1 MRFMRRDG
9 SNRGRQRFRV
19 ICALGFVLAAALSFA
34 ACAMPASAAD
44 PGQVDRIKIGVSLPL
59 SGMAKD
65 NGRQL
70 SIALQLWRDD
80 VNAKGGLLGRPV
92 ELICEDDESNPGK
105 VTALYRKLI
114 TVDNVDLI
122 LGPYTTNSAAA
133 AMRTV
138 LEFNKVM
145 ISVLSVNVNRIFD
158 YWRYFSISPLGPEG
172 AKALSTG
179 FFDIASAQKPKPLT
193 VALLSA
199 ETDFAKSV
207 AAGARE
213 NAATFGYD
221 VVYDKSYAPALPDLG
236 AIMREAGAANADV
249 VFVAGGD
256 ADADG
261 IVRAVD
267 ETALKSKMFGG
278 VMTGLQA
285 TATKARLGRL
295 LNGVVLADN
304 LAPGSI
310 VNFSGVADLLNR
322 YRAAAMREQADPLN
336 FSVAPFGYAAGQVLA
351 QAVEGA
357 ASLDSDKLAM
367 HMHDHRFETVIGAI
381 SFAKNGEWTEPR
393 TLLTQFQHVVDDNA
407 AQFTNGSVEPILWP
421 PQYKSGNLVYPYAD
435 SGR

>member
-1 MRFMRRDG
+1 MRLIRREG

-19 ICALGFVLAAALSFA
+19 ICALGFVVAAALSFA
-34 ACAMPASAAD
+34 ACDMPAFAAEPDKAD
-44 PGQVDRIKIGVSLPL
+44 PIKIGLSLPL

-70 SIALQLWRDD
+70 LIALQLWRDD
-80 VNAKGGLLGRPV
+80 VNAKGGLLGRPI
-92 ELICEDDESNPGK
+92 ELICEDDESSPGK
-105 VTALYRKLI
+105 VRALYRKLI

-138 LEFNKVM
+138 LEFNRVM
-145 ISVLSVNVNRIFD
+145 ISVLSVNVNRLFD

-179 FFDIASAQKPKPLT
+179 FFDIASAQKPKPQT
-193 VALLSA
+193 VALLVA

-221 VVYDKSYAPALPDLG
+221 IIYEKSYAPALPDLG
-236 AIMREAGAANADV
+236 AIMREASAANSDV
-249 VFVAGGD
+249 VFVAGGG
-256 ADADG
+256 AEAEG

-295 LNGVVLADN
+295 LNGVVVAEN
-304 LAPGSI
+304 LAPGSM
-310 VNFSGVADLLNR
+310 VNFSGMADLLNR
-322 YRAAAMREQADPLN
+322 YRAAAMREQADPLDV
-336 FSVAPFGYAAGQVLA
+336 SVAPFGYAAGQVLA
-351 QAVEGA
+351 QAVEGT
-357 ASLDSDKLAM
+357 ASLDSDKLAR
-367 HMHDHRFETVIGAI
+367 HMHDHRFETVIGPI
-381 SFAKNGEWTEPR
+381 SFAKNGEWTESR
-393 TLLTQFQHVVDDNA
+393 TLLTQFQHVVDDNE
-407 AQFTNGSVEPILWP
+407 AQFTNGSVQPILWP
-421 PQYKSGNLVYPYAD
+421 PQYKSGDLVYPYTD
-435 SGR
+435 SRR